1 MRKPPFPRDPSPQPR
16 PRPRV
21 GGKAI
26 GKRKPSPK
34 KNLEKMVRKV
44 RDMKVDPMDYGRAPK
59 AAGKAIGKRPY
70 PPKDS
75 PPRRRGPAPK
85 APKIPNRPYDGP
97 MIGPPDARRPRPKP
111 FKGPLKRDPNKI
123 IRPYKGPRIKRDDD
137 LRDMFPRKKRTP
149 TKPRGNPNAKYRIVP
164 AKKKK

>member
-16 PRPRV
+16 PKPRV

-34 KNLEKMVRKV
+34 KNLEEMVRKV
-44 RDMKVDPMDYGRAPK
+44 RDKQVDPMDYVR
-59 AAGKAIGKRPY
+59 
-70 PPKDS
+70 

-111 FKGPLKRDPNKI
+111 FTGSGGKFPSKI
-123 IRPYKGPRIKRDDD
+123 IKPYKGPRIKRDDD
-137 LRDMFPRKKRTP
+137 LRLMGPRKKP
-149 TKPRGNPNAKYRIVP
+149 NYTKPRGNPNAKYRIVP